1 VVAAETGGINEKV
14 VCRGHALRGRL
25 DGRERDRCVC
35 RGGNRQL
42 WQNWQDD
49 SDQVGLPH
57 AQSICAFSGQNP
69 ERFLDPSDPDF
80 EPGRTQSWGQIP
92 KEVRDTLPTEL
103 HPGNSCNGHTG
114 EIAAGGGQ

>member
-1 VVAAETGGINEKV
+1 MKKSFVAAMVCAAVLTGANATAAFAGEATGNF
-14 VCRGHALRGRL
+14 GRT
-25 DGRERDRCVC
+25 GKTTPIK
-35 RGGNRQL
+35 
-42 WQNWQDD
+42 
-49 SDQVGLPH
+49 SDFPH

-92 KEVRDTLPTEL
+92 KGVRDTLPAEL

-114 EIAAGGGQ
+114 DIASGGGE